1 MTMSMPKPEWA
12 KIGSTSNAD
21 FYEMRPD
28 VLVIVPFPDSTDDEK
43 TARESLALQKEHWT
57 AVGRR
62 GAVVIWMDP
71 VVAQDS
77 GARAVYTKE
86 TQGVPTTCYAIVGE
100 SFFAMATASVFT
112 GLAKPGIDTQIFRS
126 LDEAMPWVDEMNKA
140 RGGAL

>member
-1 MTMSMPKPEWA
+1 MKSIVSPDWSKV
-12 KIGSTSNAD
+12 GSTSNAD

-28 VLVIVPFPDSTDDEK
+28 VLVCVPHQDATDDAGS
-43 TARESLALQKEHWT
+43 ARESLAIQKKHWT
-57 AVGRR
+57 SVGRR

-77 GARAVYTKE
+77 GARGVYTNE
-86 TQGVPTTCYAIVGE
+86 TGGVPTTCYAIVGE

-126 LDEAMPWVDEMNKA
+126 LDEALPWIEEMNKA
-140 RGGAL
+140 RGGAI